1 MMYIEAKGCMKM
13 FCASSKEHAKKQLT
27 LKKWYN
33 SQRKS
38 WKYMLNQ
45 RTVTFAKKNSKKK
58 AQKL

>member
-1 MMYIEAKGCMKM
+1 MEHISYKNLLLYKIGMMYIEAKGCMKM

-38 WKYMLNQ
+38 WKYMLN
-45 RTVTFAKKNSKKK
+45 
-58 AQKL
+58 